1 MAKEEKHKRTI
12 LIVILCFL
20 LAAAVVLTTFIA
32 LNTKNI
38 TENTTP
44 SEIDE
49 NFDPLTA
56 SIEEVISHYQ
66 AKINNT
72 EDSAKKVEYYDA
84 RLKTIIEKDR
94 DHEYVNQVLSD
105 IVSID
110 DIEQTSTSAMQV
122 CGFAKLYGEEALY
135 DKYYAIY
142 ENRQSVEDQNNEE
155 TKG

>member
-20 LAAAVVLTTFIA
+20 LAAAVVLTTFIT

-72 EDSAKKVEYYDA
+72 EDSVEKVEYYDA
-84 RLKTIIEKDR
+84 RLKTIIEKDIER
-94 DHEYVNQVLSD
+94 EHTDQVLVD
-105 IVSID
+105 VISID
-110 DIEQTSTSAMQV
+110 DIEQSASSALQV
-122 CGFAKLYGEEALY
+122 CNFANYFGEDALY
-135 DKYYAIY
+135 EKYFLIF
-142 ENRQSVEDQNNEE
+142 EERQAASEPTTE
-155 TKG
+155 GRG